1 MKRLKF
7 LPAYL
12 TQNGMLLNFRA
23 VFLSTIT
30 AAMTSVLTGTMDL
43 VYENSVSAIEGLQA
57 RFLQQSDVF
66 FLISNLFDPRY
77 AFLVYSPLFFSLDWG
92 IGKKIMWVTV
102 IAEWVNQ
109 MLKWALHGERPYWWI
124 HETQVYNKTGISIP
138 DIQQFSLTCETGPGS
153 PSGHSMVTAA
163 VWYVLLDSFLRK
175 YNFIQKGSI
184 NLMPKICWLAYL
196 ILLTTVSASRVFIAA
211 HFPHQCFIGM
221 AVGWFVAYCLDN
233 INHKKLSTFHYCSIT
248 AGMLASALSMYGL
261 LTAVGVD
268 PMWSVGRAIK
278 WCAKPEYVHL
288 DTTPFFSMMRY
299 CGFMFGMGFGFN
311 SKSFRVNSKS
321 KYTMAMR
328 IACAILSVG
337 VCKLSEKVS
346 LIKINM
352 FFFYVQAFL
361 LNALLSYI
369 MIAVVPVVVSKIWNK
384 KQKAQ

>member
-1 MKRLKF
+1 M
-7 LPAYL
+7 A
-12 TQNGMLLNFRA
+12 N
-23 VFLSTIT
+23 
-30 AAMTSVLTGTMDL
+30 VLTGTMDV

-77 AFLVYSPLFFSLDWG
+77 AFLVYSPLFLSLDWRV
-92 IGKKIMWVTV
+92 GKKIMWVTV

-124 HETQVYNKTGISIP
+124 HETQVYNRTGISTP

-153 PSGHSMVTAA
+153 PSGHSMVTAG
-163 VWYVLLDSFLRK
+163 VWYVILDAFLEKFNFNRK
-175 YNFIQKGSI
+175 DSNS
-184 NLMPKICWLAYL
+184 LVPKICWLAY
-196 ILLTTVSASRVFIAA
+196 IVLLTTVSASRVFIAA

-221 AVGWFVAYCLDN
+221 ALGWLVA
-233 INHKKLSTFHYCSIT
+233 KKLNNITQQQVGTFLYCAIT
-248 AGMLASALSMYGL
+248 AGMLASALSMYAF
-261 LTAVGVD
+261 LTAIGVD

-288 DTTPFFSMMRY
+288 DTSPFFSMMRY

-311 SKSFRVNSKS
+311 SKSFKENSKS
-321 KYTMAMR
+321 KFTLAMR
-328 IACAILSVG
+328 IACAIISVG

-346 LIKINM
+346 LLRINM
-352 FFFYVQAFL
+352 FLFYVQAFL

-369 MIAVVPVVVSKIWNK
+369 MIAAAPYIVSKIWNTK
-384 KQKAQ
+384 AKQKAQ

>member
-1 MKRLKF
+1 METLS
-7 LPAYL
+7 
-12 TQNGMLLNFRA
+12 G
-23 VFLSTIT
+23 FLSSVNS
-30 AAMTSVLTGTMDL
+30 AMTNVLTGAMDL

-77 AFLVYSPLFFSLDWG
+77 AFLVYSPLFFSLDWKV
-92 IGKKIMWVTV
+92 GKKIMWVTV

-124 HETQVYNKTGISIP
+124 HETHVYNRTGLSTP

-163 VWYVLLDSFLRK
+163 VWYVILDAFLQK
-175 YNFIQKGSI
+175 FNFVKKGSS
-184 NLMPKICWLAYL
+184 NLIAKFCWLSYIA
-196 ILLTTVSASRVFIAA
+196 LLTTVSASRVFIAA

-221 AVGWFVAYCLDN
+221 AVGWLVALCLDN
-233 INHKKLSTFHYCSIT
+233 INHKQLGILHYCAIT
-248 AGMLASALSMYGL
+248 AGMLASALSMYGF
-261 LTAVGVD
+261 LTAIGVD

-278 WCAKPEYVHL
+278 WCAKREYVHL

-311 SKSFRVNSKS
+311 SSSFKSLSQS
-321 KYTMAMR
+321 KYPMVMR
-328 IACAILSVG
+328 IACAVLSVG
-337 VCKLSEKVS
+337 ACKLSEKVS
-346 LIKINM
+346 LIKSTM
-352 FFFYVQAFL
+352 FLFYVQAFL

-369 MIAVVPVVVSKIWNK
+369 MIALVPSIVSKIAGQ